1 MWRDTNKY
9 NLRKTTMH
17 NICNDLMTS
26 PFALSLLLLHFLV
39 FTQCVIK
46 FIDYQVIKKQLEKL
60 QLRNHPTSYLVRNHY
75 EKM

>member
-1 MWRDTNKY
+1 
-9 NLRKTTMH
+9 MH
-17 NICNDLMTS
+17 NICNDLLTS

-60 QLRNHPTSYLVRNHY
+60 HLKNHPTSYSVRIHY
-75 EKM
+75 ENI